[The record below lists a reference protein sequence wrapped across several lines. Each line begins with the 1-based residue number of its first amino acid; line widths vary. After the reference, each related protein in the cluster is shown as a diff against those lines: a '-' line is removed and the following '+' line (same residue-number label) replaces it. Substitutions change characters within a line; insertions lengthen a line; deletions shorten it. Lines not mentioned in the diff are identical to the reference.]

1 MMIIIFQS
9 FKIIFNH
16 FQDTKEDVKLPYS
29 QRMARVEANKKEGT
43 DLFKDKN
50 YTNAARF
57 YVGMIFNNDDNNDNN
72 QNQLIN

>member
-1 MMIIIFQS
+1 M
-9 FKIIFNH
+9 
-16 FQDTKEDVKLPYS
+16 KLPYS

-57 YVGMIFNNDDNNDNN
+57 YVEKEIENEW
-72 QNQLIN
+72 

>member
-1 MMIIIFQS
+1 M
-9 FKIIFNH
+9 
-16 FQDTKEDVKLPYS
+16 KLPYS